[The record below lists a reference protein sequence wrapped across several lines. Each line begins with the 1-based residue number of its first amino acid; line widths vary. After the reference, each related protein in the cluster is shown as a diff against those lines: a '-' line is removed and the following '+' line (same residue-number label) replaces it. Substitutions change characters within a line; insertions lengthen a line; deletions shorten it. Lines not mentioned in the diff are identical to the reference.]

1 MTFPRQTDA
10 TQFAADDAY
19 ERLRDAILNG
29 DIRPN
34 RRLVEEEL
42 AAWLEISRTP
52 VREALLRLA
61 QEGLVTRSRGWLVR
75 DHAPDEIL
83 RIVEARAAVEGAAAR
98 LAAARIAGDDI
109 DRLVHIAD
117 AIDQPETTRP
127 RLNELNKA
135 FHGIIT
141 AASGNFLLVQFAQR
155 TNISYWAFS
164 MTTLLSA
171 QDSAAAN
178 AQHRRIIAALAE
190 GDGAMAELLVR
201 EHVARTHRVLTD
213 AFDKS

>member
-1 MTFPRQTDA
+1 
-10 TQFAADDAY
+10 
-19 ERLRDAILNG
+19 
-29 DIRPN
+29 
-34 RRLVEEEL
+34 
-42 AAWLEISRTP
+42 
-52 VREALLRLA
+52 
-61 QEGLVTRSRGWLVR
+61 VR

-109 DRLVHIAD
+109 ERLVHIVD

-164 MTTLLSA
+164 MTTCCP
-171 QDSAAAN
+171 
-178 AQHRRIIAALAE
+178 RRTVQRPTPNT
-190 GDGAMAELLVR
+190 GR
-201 EHVARTHRVLTD
+201 SSPPSPRVTG
-213 AFDKS
+213 